1 MKHSTFAVHTHT
13 FLATGPSQVGKWP
26 TWWYCFTE
34 TPPYAVC
41 VHFYR
46 FMELTI
52 NPHTNLYNL
61 ASGKPRLLR
70 AWDPLVP
77 YNYCFWSPWLW
88 DVSLAEEMN
97 VELRGGEC
105 FVQEGGLFG
114 TSSIIHVVYKPCTGS
129 YVFIIPRMKGQG
141 SISNTHLP
149 GAYYT
154 DRPAT
159 WWLPM
164 RWSRDRRGP
173 Y

>member
-105 FVQEGGLFG
+105 FVQEDGLFG
-114 TSSIIHVVYKPCTGS
+114 TSKHNPCRIQTLHRFLRIHNSTDEG
-129 YVFIIPRMKGQG
+129 PRLHIKHALTR
-141 SISNTHLP
+141 SLLH
-149 GAYYT
+149 
-154 DRPAT
+154 
-159 WWLPM
+159 W
-164 RWSRDRRGP
+164 
-173 Y
+173 